1 MPTMQSGKI
10 MQTIILDVGLLGED
24 GKVIMPPIETG
35 AVQLLIEAHPIIKI
49 LIGKDYLLNAFIV
62 NP

>member
-1 MPTMQSGKI
+1 
-10 MQTIILDVGLLGED
+10 
-24 GKVIMPPIETG
+24 
-35 AVQLLIEAHPIIKI
+35 LLIEAHPIIKI